1 VFRRALYLAQL
12 LHNESLPPAT
22 LVAHQDRALRDLVHY
37 AATQVPFYRDIYA
50 RCGVDALS
58 FRGLADLAQ
67 LPIIDKAMLRS
78 AGAGAVAL
86 GAPAQRVRISTSGS
100 TGEPFEFRIDRRYD
114 QWRKAQYLR
123 PYLRNGRRLLDKVL
137 RLTAFPSSRTPWF
150 SRLGLLR
157 EWQLSCAADP
167 ARIVAAWR
175 SLAPDVLQGY
185 PSSLRSLAHY
195 CLDSGE
201 SLAPA
206 PRLLFTDS
214 ELLSPDAR
222 SLLEK
227 VFGAAVIDI
236 FGTYETDNIAYQC
249 AAREGY
255 HVATDCVV
263 LELVRDGK
271 PVAPG
276 QEGELVVSVLANH
289 TTPFIRYNLH
299 DLGRL
304 SDTPCRCGSPF
315 PLLQT
320 LAGRADDLIVLAD
333 GSRRSPMAVLG
344 RLDGFVDAI
353 LHYQLRQLS
362 VRRFELLIAPSAR
375 FAEVGTQAIA
385 TAVNAA
391 LDHPQ
396 LDVKLVAAFPPH
408 PSGKLRAFVCEL
420 SREHA

>member
-1 VFRRALYLAQL
+1 MFRRALYLAQL

-22 LVAHQDRALRDLVHY
+22 LMVRQDRALRHLVRR
-37 AATQVPFYRDIYA
+37 AAAQVPFYRDMYA
-50 RCGVDALS
+50 RYGVDAAG
-58 FRGLADLAQ
+58 FQGLADLAQ

-86 GAPAQRVRISTSGS
+86 GAPARRVRISTSGS
-100 TGEPFEFRIDRRYD
+100 TGEPFEFPIDRRYD
-114 QWRKAQYLR
+114 EWRKAQYLR

-150 SRLGLLR
+150 SRLGVLR

-167 ARIVAAWR
+167 AQIVAAWR
-175 SLAPDVLQGY
+175 LLAPDMLQGY
-185 PSSLRSLAHY
+185 PSSLRALAHY

-214 ELLSPDAR
+214 ELLSPDTR
-222 SLLEK
+222 SLLER

-249 AAREGY
+249 ATGEGY
-255 HVATDCVV
+255 HVATDCAV

-289 TTPFIRYNLH
+289 TTPFIRYNLR

-315 PLLQT
+315 PLLLT

-333 GSRRSPMAVLG
+333 GSRRSPMSVLG

-353 LHYQLRQLS
+353 LHYQLRQ
-362 VRRFELLIAPSAR
+362 VAVQRFELLIAPSMR
-375 FAEVGTQAIA
+375 FAEVGTQAIGD
-385 TAVNAA
+385 AVDAA
-391 LDHPQ
+391 LEHPQ
-396 LDVKLVAAFPPH
+396 LEVKLVAAIPPD
-408 PSGKLRAFVCEL
+408 PSGKRRAFVSEL
-420 SREHA
+420 ARGHA